1 VNTLSNVYC
10 LGCKDRHES
19 VTISQVSIIKV
30 RGSPRHQAK
39 GTCENGRTWCKLL
52 KATEVPEDFQDSP
65 PNEDESASIQVFE
78 KGAAIATAEPEG
90 IEEPEPEPVP
100 EVIVELEPEP
110 EVIEEPEPEVIE
122 EPEPEVIE
130 EPEPEVIEE
139 PEPEVIEEPEPEPV
153 PEVIHSFDIPI
164 PTFSEEPEKVSS
176 DESNWEDEGGSI
188 APSPSVRV
196 RPERVF
202 RRPPSP
208 RRRYAEGRRPQRRFA
223 EVRPPPPPP
232 PPVTS
237 IGESERA
244 KKIGGFMGRSMA
256 NAVGE
261 EYVDYTERNWERTKI
276 PDQYYGEFE
285 EAYLEGGLLALKTS
299 EVEQVS
305 SPPSEDLDGKTIAGI
320 AGLGIL
326 AAWIASQMKK

>member
-1 VNTLSNVYC
+1 MNTLSNVYC

-52 KATEVPEDFQDSP
+52 KATEVPEDFHDSP
-65 PNEDESASIQVFE
+65 PNEEESASIQVFE
-78 KGAAIATAEPEG
+78 KGAAIAAA
-90 IEEPEPEPVP
+90 
-100 EVIVELEPEP
+100 
-110 EVIEEPEPEVIE
+110 
-122 EPEPEVIE
+122 
-130 EPEPEVIEE
+130 
-139 PEPEVIEEPEPEPV
+139 EPEVIEEPEPEPV

-223 EVRPPPPPP
+223 EVRPP